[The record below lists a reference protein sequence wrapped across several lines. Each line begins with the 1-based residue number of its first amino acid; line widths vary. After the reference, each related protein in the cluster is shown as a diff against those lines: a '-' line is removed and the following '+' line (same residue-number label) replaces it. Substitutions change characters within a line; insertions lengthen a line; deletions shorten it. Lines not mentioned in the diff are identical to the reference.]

1 MPALFTGAL
10 RVAAL
15 AIGLLVGPT
24 IALAHGDED
33 HGAPPTTAVTTAQ
46 PRVSIHSEQYEL
58 VGVLRGPWLD
68 VYLDRFGTNEP
79 VTGAK
84 IAMTISDEETTA
96 EPSPGGTYKVA
107 SAKFAGSGR
116 LELVFAITA
125 PSGDDLL
132 IGTLALP
139 DRAAAPVASAPAPAG
154 TSWAARVAEW
164 RERGA
169 AWVAASPG
177 LAQVPPAVT
186 VLTFAL
192 GIAFGL
198 LLRGR
203 WRLIPVTALAFMG
216 LLVLAGVARA
226 HEGED
231 HGNETKQAPVA
242 DPDRAG
248 VVQSLNGGRVIAPD
262 KGLPRIGQPVKRGD
276 VLAQVEPA
284 LPQADR
290 TTISEKVGDIEQQ
303 IAVAETKLNRIGPW
317 PSGASCPRARSPT
330 PRPRSRA

>member
-15 AIGLLVGPT
+15 AIGLLVGPM

-33 HGAPPTTAVTTAQ
+33 HGAPTTTTVTTAQ

-84 IAMTISDEETTA
+84 IAVTISDEETTA

-154 TSWAARVAEW
+154 TSSAARVAEW
-164 RERGA
+164 REGGGA
-169 AWVAASPG
+169 RLAASPAPG
-177 LAQVPPAVT
+177 RGAPLATGRAL
-186 VLTFAL
+186 VLVLAL
-192 GIAFGL
+192 PL

-203 WRLIPVTALAFMG
+203 GGPPPG
-216 LLVLAGVARA
+216 P
-226 HEGED
+226 
-231 HGNETKQAPVA
+231 APA
-242 DPDRAG
+242 
-248 VVQSLNGGRVIAPD
+248 
-262 KGLPRIGQPVKRGD
+262 
-276 VLAQVEPA
+276 
-284 LPQADR
+284 
-290 TTISEKVGDIEQQ
+290 
-303 IAVAETKLNRIGPW
+303 
-317 PSGASCPRARSPT
+317 
-330 PRPRSRA
+330 

>member
-1 MPALFTGAL
+1 MPILFAGAL
-10 RVAAL
+10 RAAAL
-15 AIGLLVGPT
+15 ITAVLLGSAA
-24 IALAHGDED
+24 ALAHGGED
-33 HGAPPTTAVTTAQ
+33 HGEKPAATVTAAQ
-46 PRVSIHSEQYEL
+46 PRVAIHSEQYEL

-84 IAMTISDEETTA
+84 IAVTISDEETTA

-169 AWVAASPG
+169 AWVAVSPG
-177 LAQVPPAVT
+177 LAQVPPAVN
-186 VLTFAL
+186 
-192 GIAFGL
+192 G
-198 LLRGR
+198 
-203 WRLIPVTALAFMG
+203 
-216 LLVLAGVARA
+216 
-226 HEGED
+226 
-231 HGNETKQAPVA
+231 A
-242 DPDRAG
+242 DLCTRH
-248 VVQSLNGGRVIAPD
+248 SL
-262 KGLPRIGQPVKRGD
+262 
-276 VLAQVEPA
+276 
-284 LPQADR
+284 
-290 TTISEKVGDIEQQ
+290 
-303 IAVAETKLNRIGPW
+303 
-317 PSGASCPRARSPT
+317 
-330 PRPRSRA
+330 

>member
-1 MPALFTGAL
+1 MPTLFGGAL
-10 RVAAL
+10 RAAAL
-15 AIGLLVGPT
+15 MTAVLLGSAAV
-24 IALAHGDED
+24 LAHGGEEHSHDKP
-33 HGAPPTTAVTTAQ
+33 AATVTTTQ

-84 IAMTISDEETTA
+84 IAVTISDEETTA

-139 DRAAAPVASAPAPAG
+139 DRAAAPVASAPTPAG
-154 TSWAARVAEW
+154 TSWAARLAGW

-177 LAQVPPAVT
+177 LAQVPPAVN
-186 VLTFAL
+186 
-192 GIAFGL
+192 G
-198 LLRGR
+198 
-203 WRLIPVTALAFMG
+203 
-216 LLVLAGVARA
+216 
-226 HEGED
+226 
-231 HGNETKQAPVA
+231 A
-242 DPDRAG
+242 DLCTRH
-248 VVQSLNGGRVIAPD
+248 SL
-262 KGLPRIGQPVKRGD
+262 
-276 VLAQVEPA
+276 
-284 LPQADR
+284 
-290 TTISEKVGDIEQQ
+290 
-303 IAVAETKLNRIGPW
+303 
-317 PSGASCPRARSPT
+317 
-330 PRPRSRA
+330 